1 MNDNTPIIRKPSRPA
16 STLDRGL
23 TLHETA
29 EILGYC
35 YTTVYRM
42 AKNGD
47 LETYGSGKKLR
58 VYESSIERYRQQTRN
73 NLKGLPT
80 VRERV
85 RVTGTRYRQAMNDL
99 EGLLR

>member
-1 MNDNTPIIRKPSRPA
+1 MNDNTPGIRHPTRPVSA
-16 STLDRGL
+16 LDRGL

-29 EILGYC
+29 DILGYC

-42 AKNGD
+42 AKKGD
-47 LETYGSGKKLR
+47 LETYGTGKKLR

-73 NLKGLPT
+73 NLKGLST

-85 RVTGTRYRQAMNDL
+85 RVTGTRYRQAINELDT
-99 EGLLR
+99 LLQ